1 MKYIVNINPMYAV
14 KMTSAKPAS
23 STPTD
28 KEPMPG
34 YVSVLKQSNF
44 ESDTP

>member
-1 MKYIVNINPMYAV
+1 MKYITNPMYAV

-23 STPTD
+23 STPAD

-34 YVSVLKQSNF
+34 YASILKQTVF

>member
-1 MKYIVNINPMYAV
+1 MIYTVKPMYTV
-14 KMTSAKPAS
+14 KMTGARPAS
-23 STPTD
+23 STPAD